1 MEKESAW
8 KNRCLDLEK
17 QYLDL
22 EKRYLVLEKRCEELI
37 SENQMLRE
45 KLNTNSKNSSK
56 PPSQDPFKR
65 GRSSKTTGKKPGEQP
80 GPILDTI
87 ALALVLAKCPPL
99 LKFGK

>member
-8 KNRCLDLEK
+8 KNRC
-17 QYLDL
+17 LDL

-56 PPSQDPFKR
+56 PPSQDPFKK
-65 GRSSKTTGKKPGEQP
+65 GRSCKPTGKKPGGQP
-80 GPILDTI
+80 GHPGH
-87 ALALVLAKCPPL
+87 KRR
-99 LKFGK
+99 F